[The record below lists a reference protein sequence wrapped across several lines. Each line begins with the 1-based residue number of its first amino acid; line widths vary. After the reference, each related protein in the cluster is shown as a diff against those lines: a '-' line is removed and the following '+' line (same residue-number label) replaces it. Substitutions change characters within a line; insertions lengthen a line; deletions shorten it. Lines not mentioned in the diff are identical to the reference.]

1 MKKTTIKEYRNLYPV
16 TLYVDYL
23 GNSANLNEIFN
34 FYNRID
40 DWAELKNEG
49 TIYIDRDINGAT
61 FLVLNKITGRKGVL
75 ILLDKDCP
83 VSTQAHESIHYA
95 DAVFDYL
102 RMNGEGY
109 DAGNEHYAYL
119 VTWCFEQLENFR
131 NAERDK
137 KR

>member
-23 GNSANLNEIFN
+23 GNSANINEIFN

-40 DWAELKNEG
+40 DWSELKNEG

-61 FLVLNKITGRKGVL
+61 FLVRSKETGNAGIL
-75 ILLDKDCP
+75 ILLDRESP
-83 VSTQAHESIHYA
+83 VSTQAHEAIHYS

-102 RMNGEGY
+102 HMNGEGY
-109 DAGNEHYAYL
+109 DKGNEHYAYL
-119 VTWCFEQLENFR
+119 VTWCFEQLEDFR

>member
-1 MKKTTIKEYRNLYPV
+1 MKKPTIKEYHNLYPV

-23 GNSANLNEIFN
+23 DSSTNLNEIFN
-34 FYNRID
+34 SYVRVDDWTESKNELPMRID
-40 DWAELKNEG
+40 RN
-49 TIYIDRDINGAT
+49 IYGVT
-61 FLVLNKITGRKGVL
+61 FLVRNKDTGGTGIL
-75 ILLDKDCP
+75 ILLDRESP

-102 RMNGEGY
+102 HMNGEGY

-119 VTWCFEQLENFR
+119 VTWCFEQLEDFR
-131 NAERDK
+131 NAERYK